1 MQSSI
6 GCRAAVFDLKH
17 KMAILFWHWLE
28 LICYSS
34 DRDFICYFASTS
46 SIGILNSDEAAQSA
60 AASLWYSA
68 LVAVSYVQ
76 LCTAVASQ
84 SHSRVSQ
91 SSSAAA
97 AEQSREAEPYLNSCL
112 LERVEISRV
121 WIVQNPVAAALRLPL
136 RAARCSS
143 L

>member
-91 SSSAAA
+91 STSAA
-97 AEQSREAEPYLNSCL
+97 AEQRSGTLYLNSCL